1 MNRKSSNGNG
11 VHIFDFSIIMAS
23 DKQKQNVPKHKEG
36 HAYHLHILVT
46 CVFFFFTVVQKK
58 NKHLKYI
65 NSNHRTMYDTGK
77 TSDIMHV

>member
-46 CVFFFFTVVQKK
+46 CVFFFFYSCTEKK
-58 NKHLKYI
+58 QTLKI
-65 NSNHRTMYDTGK
+65 HQL
-77 TSDIMHV
+77 

>member
-46 CVFFFFTVVQKK
+46 CVFLTVVQKK
-58 NKHLKYI
+58 KKKKTLKI
-65 NSNHRTMYDTGK
+65 HQL
-77 TSDIMHV
+77 